1 MPREPGRSNNRSREL
16 QLGDDFSE
24 DQDSTS
30 TNVNSTNN
38 KLGYS
43 DQQQNA
49 ITNLGN
55 TSNPLP
61 NSDADEFRT
70 QVAGIT
76 TKRLYHCTTMTSATL
91 HSLFISLVVS
101 LGKENSRDLN
111 YYLPLYKASLRGDWD
126 CAKEF
131 FRHDPESVNKT
142 ITSYRRTALHVA
154 AGAGHSEFAKNLV
167 ELMSPET
174 IALKD
179 SYNGDTALHFAS
191 IAGMTDVA
199 SAMVDKNKDITQV
212 QNDNGWTPLLLCA
225 AYATREQKD
234 MIEYLCTVTRNEQ
247 PSAPFSGHEGAQLIC
262 NVIAAGL
269 HDLALYLVQRYPNLA
284 TERDQN
290 GCSGLDVL
298 AQKCSLF
305 PSGTHLGFWQR
316 CIYSIIPMHV
326 DERHVTAQQIYP
338 SRTKDSSFNG
348 VFMKFLS
355 WTYLTE

>member
-1 MPREPGRSNNRSREL
+1 MADIHHNHQRFQNDSELLMPREPGRSNNRSREL

-24 DQDSTS
+24 DQDSTF

-49 ITNLGN
+49 ITNL
-55 TSNPLP
+55 
-61 NSDADEFRT
+61 
-70 QVAGIT
+70 
-76 TKRLYHCTTMTSATL
+76 
-91 HSLFISLVVS
+91 
-101 LGKENSRDLN
+101 ENSRDLN

-269 HDLALYLVQRYPNLA
+269 H
-284 TERDQN
+284 
-290 GCSGLDVL
+290 
-298 AQKCSLF
+298 
-305 PSGTHLGFWQR
+305 
-316 CIYSIIPMHV
+316 
-326 DERHVTAQQIYP
+326 
-338 SRTKDSSFNG
+338 
-348 VFMKFLS
+348 
-355 WTYLTE
+355 